1 MKRSLI
7 ILLIVANLVLF
18 GAIAMAT
25 EEAEYDVIVR
35 DGKFE
40 LRHYAPKVVAETV
53 LEGDFDKVGNV
64 AFKRLAGYIFGGN
77 ETTTKFA
84 MTAPVGL
91 EVVNK
96 KTTESNLGGQA
107 VSTPQRAD
115 SWRVTFVMPSEYS
128 LETLPKP
135 NDHRVFLRTEP
146 GLTMA
151 ALRYSGSWSQ
161 TRYHKHETKLLS
173 WIKQRGLKVAG
184 EPVFARYNSPFALWF
199 LRRNEV
205 LVPVEPEPLQTTDR
219 G

>member
-1 MKRSLI
+1 MKRSLT
-7 ILLIVANLVLF
+7 ILLIVANLALF

-25 EEAEYDVIVR
+25 EEAQYDVMER

-40 LRHYAPKVVAETV
+40 LRQYAPKVIAETTI
-53 LEGDFDKVGNV
+53 EGDFDKVGNV
-64 AFKRLAGYIFGGN
+64 AFKRLAGYIFGDN

-84 MTAPVGL
+84 MTAPVSL
-91 EVVNK
+91 ESVEK
-96 KTTESNLGGQA
+96 KTTEGTQA
-107 VSTPQRAD
+107 VSVPQPAD
-115 SWRVTFVMPSEYS
+115 SWRVTFVMPSEYP
-128 LETLPKP
+128 LETLPQP
-135 NDHRVFLRTEP
+135 NDHRVLLRTEP

-161 TRYHKHETKLLS
+161 TRYHKHEAKLLS
-173 WIKQRGLKVAG
+173 WIKQRGLKVNG

-205 LVPVEPEPLQTTDR
+205 LIPVDPLQPTER